1 MIRRDGLKIIKWNIF
16 QNYFSLLTR
25 NHWQS
30 QRWEDWQETEE
41 FSWRLWSPHSLSPAP
56 SLVQRDPWSYTR
68 DEDDDDVVIYLCS
81 HSQTPCHVPSVT
93 LPSQIGSVKL
103 DPSRHAW
110 IMNVV
115 TIDFINKIIIF
126 ICLIF
131 YLCMSRH
138 VIWSLARMLPGNILR
153 HQPNKNHHQHHHHHH
168 HLPVEHHLHVVP
180 HIRIPVLVDGET
192 GAGV

>member
-81 HSQTPCHVPSVT
+81 HSQTPCQVPSVT

-103 DPSRHAW
+103 DPSRHAC
-110 IMNVV
+110 NVADTTSIWYFLALNYLTV
-115 TIDFINKIIIF
+115 
-126 ICLIF
+126 ICERL
-131 YLCMSRH
+131 
-138 VIWSLARMLPGNILR
+138 
-153 HQPNKNHHQHHHHHH
+153 QPAISYIGRPK
-168 HLPVEHHLHVVP
+168 
-180 HIRIPVLVDGET
+180 R
-192 GAGV
+192 